1 MSEFKRVTGSI
12 PAGEPMHYKLV
23 PVSRDNVDQV
33 AEIEKECFSTP
44 WSREMLLEAM
54 ENLTASFIAAEA
66 DDGTILGYAGVNVVM
81 DEGYIDNVAVR
92 KAYRR
97 NGVASA
103 LLDVFI
109 RFAQAHE
116 LAFLTLEVRASNEA
130 AIALYTRHGFE
141 EAGRR
146 KNYYSDPK
154 EDAIIMTRTFK
165 KVSE

>member
-23 PVSRDNVDQV
+23 PMSRDNVDQV
-33 AEIEKECFSTP
+33 AELEQECFSTP
-44 WSREMLLEAM
+44 WSRDMLLEAM
-54 ENLTASFIAAEA
+54 DNLTASFIAAEA

-92 KAYRR
+92 KQYRR

-103 LLDVFI
+103 LLSVFI
-109 RFAQAHE
+109 RFAEAHE

-130 AIALYTRHGFE
+130 AIALYARHGFE

-146 KNYYSDPK
+146 RNYYSDPK

>member
-1 MSEFKRVTGSI
+1 VSEFKRVTGSI

-116 LAFLTLEVRASNEA
+116 LAFLTLEVRSSKEA
-130 AIALYTRHGFE
+130 AIALYPRHGFE